1 MATLNTAAEK
11 QLIDTLHRIERVK
24 ARATAL
30 LFSLSSLNPA
40 NRSLNQVQMTLNAV
54 NNMVIK
60 TQSFLF
66 VLSNNDI
73 VIVGHD
79 LPSQSIN
86 DVSSS
91 VCRIFQSDSFVASHP
106 NDFVKVY
113 PLGRDFDIVMD
124 YAKKSENL
132 LYQTQQTKKMEIP
145 LAPEHLDAIL
155 RNIQGFNILKIIRR
169 QEAIQITPQGKLS
182 SLFLE
187 YFTSMADL
195 KKAIAPDVNVLSNR
209 WLFQHLSETL
219 DKRMLGIF
227 KELFAHTPKN
237 ISLNLNIAT
246 IFTPAFE
253 QFLAEMPEQMS
264 IIVEVQLMDI
274 IQNTHNYI
282 IARDLLHEAGHQIL
296 IDGLHPISFEFM
308 DMTILDSDFMKLN
321 WSAALTKDIESQK
334 LTERLKG
341 IDPERLILMRC
352 EDETS
357 LAWGLTHKISRF
369 QGYFIDDLT
378 AAKIRKGCPEKK
390 NCTKAQCAS
399 RKACITGALR
409 AGCSYPADL
418 DLPFENKRKKADD

>member
-1 MATLNTAAEK
+1 MAKPIPAAEQ
-11 QLIDTLHRIERVK
+11 QLIDTLNRIEHMK
-24 ARATAL
+24 AGSTAL
-30 LFSLSSLNPA
+30 LFRLSALNPA
-40 NRSLNQVQMTLNAV
+40 NRSQNQVKMTLSVLND
-54 NNMVIK
+54 MVIK
-60 TQSFLF
+60 SQSSLF

-73 VIVGHD
+73 VIVGQNI
-79 LPSQSIN
+79 LPQLIN
-86 DVSSS
+86 DVSHS
-91 VCRIFQSDSFVASHP
+91 VRRIFQSDSFAAAHP
-106 NDFVKVY
+106 SEFVQIC
-113 PLGRDFDIVMD
+113 PLGRDFNTVMT
-124 YAKKSENL
+124 YAKKCESE
-132 LYQTQQTKKMEIP
+132 LYQTQQSKKMEIP

-253 QFLAEMPEQMS
+253 QFLTEMPENMS

-274 IQNTHNYI
+274 IQNTQNYI

-308 DMTILDSDFMKLN
+308 DMKILDSDLMKLN
-321 WSAALTKDIESQK
+321 WSPALLKADESEK
-334 LTERLKG
+334 LTEKLKD
-341 IDPERLILMRC
+341 IDPNRLILMRC
-352 EDETS
+352 EDEMS
-357 LAWGLTHKISRF
+357 LAWALMHRITRF
-369 QGYFIDDLT
+369 QGYFIDALT
-378 AAKIRKGCPEKK
+378 AAKIRKACPEKK
-390 NCTKAQCAS
+390 KCAKEQCVS
-399 RKACITGALR
+399 RKAAIAGALR
-409 AGCSYPADL
+409 AGCLMPANL
-418 DLPFENKRKKADD
+418 DLPIEYKRKKSV

>member
-1 MATLNTAAEK
+1 MANPIPAVEK
-11 QLIDTLHRIERVK
+11 QLIDTLNRIERVK
-24 ARATAL
+24 AGATAL

-40 NRSLNQVQMTLNAV
+40 NRSLNQVKMALNAV
-54 NNMVIK
+54 NDMVIK

-73 VIVGHD
+73 VIIGQNV
-79 LPSQSIN
+79 PSQLIK
-86 DVSSS
+86 DVSMS
-91 VCRIFQSDSFVASHP
+91 VRRIFQSDSFVASYP
-106 NDFVKVY
+106 NDFIKTY
-113 PLGRDFDIVMD
+113 PLSRDFNVVMD
-124 YAKKSENL
+124 YAKKCEAA
-132 LYQTQQTKKMEIP
+132 LYQNQQTKKIEIP

-169 QEAIQITPQGKLS
+169 QEALQITSQGKIS

-253 QFLAEMPEQMS
+253 QFLAEMPEEKS

-274 IQNTHNYI
+274 IQNTHNYT

-321 WSAALTKDIESQK
+321 WSKALTKDTESQK
-334 LTERLKG
+334 LTEKLKG
-341 IDPERLILMRC
+341 IDPDRLILMRC

-357 LAWGLTHKISRF
+357 LIWGLTHQISRF

-378 AAKIRKGCPEKK
+378 AAKIRKECPEKK

-399 RKACITGALR
+399 RKACIAGALR
-409 AGCSYPADL
+409 SGCAHPADL
-418 DLPFENKRKKADD
+418 DFPFEHKKAKNR